1 MHSQQIVE
9 FGGPLVAHDYPTPE
23 PKGTEVLVRV
33 HGCGVCH
40 SDLHI
45 WDGFFDLGGG
55 NKIMV
60 VERGMEMPF
69 TLGHEIV
76 GEVAALGP
84 EAEGAAL
91 GDKRIVYPWVGC
103 GECEICQRGDENL
116 CATQRYLGTR
126 AHGGYSDHVVVPHP
140 RYLVAYDGVDD
151 DIAGT
156 YACSGLT
163 AYASLKK
170 VASLGADDNVVMIGA
185 GGVGL
190 NAVHLAPA
198 LIEAGVIVADTDEAK
213 RQAALAAG
221 ARAAVD
227 SAAKDAV
234 KTVRTELTKGG
245 AGAVIDFRGEPR
257 LRPIRPRCAA
267 QRRNPGHRRL
277 VWGPIAPVPRPA
289 PLPQPAHHGLV
300 RRLPARPARP
310 RGAGQRARR
319 AAHPIRDAATFR
331 GHPLPR
337 GPQGRPRHGSCRAQA
352 LRPGGAVCAGTKFGI

>member
-23 PKGTEVLVRV
+23 PTGTEVLMRV

-45 WDGFFDLGGG
+45 WDGYFDLGGG
-55 NKIMV
+55 NKVMV
-60 VERGMEMPF
+60 IDRGMKMPF

-76 GEVAALGP
+76 GEVVALGP
-84 EAEGAAL
+84 EAEGATV

-103 GECEICQRGDENL
+103 GECAICTRGNDNL
-116 CATQRYLGTR
+116 CVTQRFLGTR
-126 AHGGYSDHVVVPHP
+126 VDGGYSDHVLAPHP
-140 RYLVAYDGVDD
+140 RYLVDYEGVDD

-190 NAVHLAPA
+190 SAVHLAPSV
-198 LIEAGVIVADTDEAK
+198 IEAGVIVADTDAAK

-221 ARAAVD
+221 AWHAID
-227 SAAKDAV
+227 STAEDAV
-234 KTVRTELTKGG
+234 KTLRTELTKGG
-245 AGAVIDFRGEPR
+245 ASAVIDFVGSPATAQFGLDVLRNGGTLVIVGLYGGQLPLSLVLLPFRSLRIMGSFVGSLPDLRALMALVKERGVPPIPYETRPLSEASQALVDLKAGHVTGR
-257 LRPIRPRCAA
+257 VVLRP
-267 QRRNPGHRRL
+267 
-277 VWGPIAPVPRPA
+277 
-289 PLPQPAHHGLV
+289 
-300 RRLPARPARP
+300 
-310 RGAGQRARR
+310 
-319 AAHPIRDAATFR
+319 
-331 GHPLPR
+331 
-337 GPQGRPRHGSCRAQA
+337 
-352 LRPGGAVCAGTKFGI
+352 

>member
-60 VERGMEMPF
+60 VERGMQMPF

-234 KTVRTELTKGG
+234 KTVRTELTKDG
-245 AGAVIDFRGEPR
+245 AGAVIDFVGSPASAQFGLDVLRNGGTLVIVGLFGGQLPLSLALLPFRNLRIMGSFVGSLPDLRALVALVNERGVPPIPFETRPLSEATR
-257 LRPIRPRCAA
+257 SLEDLKAGRVMGRVVLRP
-267 QRRNPGHRRL
+267 
-277 VWGPIAPVPRPA
+277 
-289 PLPQPAHHGLV
+289 
-300 RRLPARPARP
+300 
-310 RGAGQRARR
+310 
-319 AAHPIRDAATFR
+319 
-331 GHPLPR
+331 
-337 GPQGRPRHGSCRAQA
+337 
-352 LRPGGAVCAGTKFGI
+352 